1 MANPIKALCNNC
13 GKITDIEYLVT
24 HHPESIQET
33 YIECEH
39 CQVHTVCFVTD
50 STVRKMHEDK
60 DKLTDSD
67 KRIKLQDEINGRMTA
82 LKQELIKSRGHHG
95 K

>member
-1 MANPIKALCNNC
+1 MNALCDNC
-13 GKITDIEYLVT
+13 EKITDIEYLVT
-24 HHPESIQET
+24 YHPKSIQET
-33 YIECEH
+33 YIECEKCNDH
-39 CQVHTVCFVTD
+39 ITCFVTD
-50 STVRKMHEDK
+50 SSVRKMHEDK

-82 LKQELIKSRGHHG
+82 LKQELIKSRGYHG

>member
-1 MANPIKALCNNC
+1 MNALCDNC
-13 GKITDIEYLVT
+13 EKITDIEYLVT
-24 HHPESIQET
+24 QHDRSIQET

-39 CQVHTVCFVTD
+39 CQDHTVCFVTD
-50 STVRKMHEDK
+50 STIRKMHEDK

-67 KRIKLQDEINGRMTA
+67 KRIKLQDEINGRMAA
-82 LKQELIKSRGHHG
+82 LKQELIKSRGYHG